1 MEYISNAFQFDKRIL
16 PTLKLLFCKPGAL
29 TQEYFKGKITSYVH
43 PLKMNMFLL
52 VIVIAIFAL
61 TVETSDSSLNADFE
75 ANLKGTFQTYLPMA
89 ILLMTPVLG
98 LVLQLFNLKNKK
110 PYMEHFVFALHY
122 SAFLEI
128 IFLAAMLLETFC
140 NGDWVEKI
148 FAIVAQIYLML
159 ATKRYYEGN
168 GWVKCFFKS
177 LSINILFFIAALVAI
192 MLIVLIFIAQNKELI
207 EMA

>member
-1 MEYISNAFQFDKRIL
+1 
-16 PTLKLLFCKPGAL
+16 
-29 TQEYFKGKITSYVH
+29 
-43 PLKMNMFLL
+43 MNMFLL

-128 IFLAAMLLETFC
+128 IFLVAMLLETFC

-177 LSINILFFIAALVAI
+177 LSINILFLIAALVAI